1 MFLVVLFIKWCVLII
16 NTVKKKNLYR
26 RKDAVN
32 KFIKLYLNEYN
43 YCKKVI
49 KKHSSKNLIMT
60 AEENEKF
67 EITNI
72 CGFVIN

>member
-1 MFLVVLFIKWCVLII
+1 MFLVVLLINLCVLII
-16 NTVKKKNLYR
+16 NTVKNCFV
-26 RKDAVN
+26 KDVVN
-32 KFIKLYLNEYN
+32 KFIKLIFNECN

-49 KKHSSKNLIMT
+49 KKHFSKNLIMT

-72 CGFVIN
+72 